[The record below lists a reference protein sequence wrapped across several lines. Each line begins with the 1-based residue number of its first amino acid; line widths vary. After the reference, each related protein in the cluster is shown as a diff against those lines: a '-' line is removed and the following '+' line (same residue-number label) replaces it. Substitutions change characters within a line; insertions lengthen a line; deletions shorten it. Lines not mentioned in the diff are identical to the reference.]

1 MIDSNSIFEAELAL
15 EKALLIVGENM
26 DFFDYRDIDDLT
38 DEDISN
44 ILLLYGRAA
53 IFNDIVADYILTAK
67 KALDNARI

>member
-1 MIDSNSIFEAELAL
+1 MSNSNSIFAAKRAL
-15 EKALLIVGENM
+15 EKALLIMGENM

-44 ILLLYGRAA
+44 ILLSYGRAA

-67 KALDNARI
+67 KALDNALI